1 MIKIGVTGGI
11 GTGKSTVSAILE
23 ELGAILLDADI
34 ISRQVVEPNERAY
47 LEVVK
52 TFGEKVLNKDKTLD
66 RKKLAEIV
74 FTSDD
79 KRKLLEDIIHKE
91 VIRVIKEK
99 ITLYHEYGY
108 NGTIVLDV
116 PIPVEDGFLD
126 TVDKVWVVVSDNKIR
141 LSRIIKR
148 GGITA
153 EDAQNRIN
161 SQLSQDNYMKLAD
174 VVIENNG
181 NFIQLRE
188 KVKNIYSSLMLAV
201 LKSEKINDATD
212 G

>member
-23 ELGAILLDADI
+23 ELGAILLDADM

>member
-1 MIKIGVTGGI
+1 MIIIGVTGGI

>member
-23 ELGAILLDADI
+23 ELGAILLDADM

-181 NFIQLRE
+181 NLIQLRE

>member
-1 MIKIGVTGGI
+1 MIIIGVTGGI

-23 ELGAILLDADI
+23 ELGAILLDADM

-181 NFIQLRE
+181 NLIQLRE

>member
-181 NFIQLRE
+181 NLIQLRE